1 MSEVEFGMEQA
12 TETAATALPPAAAA
26 QPAPETTE
34 ATPPAPPAPPAAAV
48 VTVATAGRGEGK
60 RKRGRPRKYGVDGG
74 PVRPLKATPISA
86 SVPDDSG
93 GGQYTPAASVG
104 AVMKRGRGSGRPVG
118 FVSRAAPVVAVTAAT
133 PTAAVVV
140 STPPPSTASAAV
152 AQKQQLAP
160 QVVAVVQKQ
169 QLAPQLG
176 TASGDVVGCASGA
189 NFTPHILNVIAGE
202 DINMKVISFSQQG
215 PRAICILSANGMISN
230 VTLRQH
236 DSLGGTVTY
245 EGRFE
250 LLSLSGS
257 FTPTDNGG
265 TRDRSGGMSVSLAA
279 ADGRVI
285 GGGVAG
291 LLVAASPVQVVVG
304 SFVPSY
310 QMDQNAKKPVVEMK
324 TVSTQ
329 PSQPAVG
336 FTISSGGDMADSYSG
351 SQQPKGGNSTSAF
364 RVENWTAHQA
374 PPAEARRTPP
384 PSSEVKVTVPGG

>member
-1 MSEVEFGMEQA
+1 MEQA

-26 QPAPETTE
+26 QPALETTE
-34 ATPPAPPAPPAAAV
+34 VTPPAPPPAAAAV
-48 VTVATAGRGEGK
+48 VTVTTAGRGEGK

-86 SVPDDSG
+86 SVPDDAG

-104 AVMKRGRGSGRPVG
+104 AVMKRGRGAGRPVG

-140 STPPPSTASAAV
+140 STPPPSTATAAV

-189 NFTPHILNVIAGE
+189 NFTPHILNVVAGE

-215 PRAICILSANGMISN
+215 PRAICILSANG
-230 VTLRQH
+230 
-236 DSLGGTVTY
+236 
-245 EGRFE
+245 RFE

-257 FTPTDNGG
+257 FKPTDNGG

-329 PSQPAVG
+329 PSQPPVG

-364 RVENWTAHQA
+364 RVENWTAHPA
-374 PPAEARRTPP
+374 APAEARRTPP
-384 PSSEVKVTVPGG
+384 PASEAKVPIPGG

>member
-1 MSEVEFGMEQA
+1 MEQA
-12 TETAATALPPAAAA
+12 TETAAA

-34 ATPPAPPAPPAAAV
+34 ATPPAPPPPPPAAAAV

-140 STPPPSTASAAV
+140 STPPPSAAV

-169 QLAPQLG
+169 QPAPQLG

-189 NFTPHILNVIAGE
+189 NFTPHILNVVAGE

-304 SFVPSY
+304 SFFPSY
-310 QMDQNAKKPVVEMK
+310 QMDQNTKKPVVEMK
-324 TVSTQ
+324 TVPTQ
-329 PSQPAVG
+329 PTQPAVG

-351 SQQPKGGNSTSAF
+351 SQQPKGGNSTSTF
-364 RVENWTAHQA
+364 RVENWTAYPA
-374 PPAEARRTPP
+374 APAEARRTPP
-384 PSSEVKVTVPGG
+384 LPSSEAKVPVPGG